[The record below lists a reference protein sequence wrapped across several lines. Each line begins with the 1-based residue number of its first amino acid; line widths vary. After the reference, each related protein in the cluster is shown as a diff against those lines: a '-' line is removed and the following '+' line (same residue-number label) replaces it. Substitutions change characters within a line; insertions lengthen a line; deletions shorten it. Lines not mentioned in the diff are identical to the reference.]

1 MDATGRQRA
10 NSGGMKVSQF
20 EQKMQNRSKWMFFL
34 YTAVFGSFFL
44 TISAQ
49 HPTAIM
55 FVPIADE
62 ALFIQQGMNLT
73 SGQWLGNY
81 SAHTLIRGIGYPL
94 FLALDY
100 MTGLPIGIGQGL
112 LYFAAVT
119 YASLVLSKIFR
130 NKIIFFILPVLLLT
144 LPILYAVELQRL
156 LRDYFYLSITLLIF
170 AALFDL
176 LFVKESNQV
185 HPALA
190 VILGL
195 LLGLFWLTREDGI
208 WIVPAIIIALVFAA
222 FQQKRQQPPVPPRVF
237 LVKIL
242 TTLASTA
249 LVIVA
254 TGSMNKLFYGRFVVN
269 EIKDSSFQSA
279 FNAIQRASY
288 TYHRPFLPVPKQA
301 RLRIYEQSPSF
312 AKLKS
317 YLDPDGK
324 PSPWNYGCDLEIYRN
339 ICGDI
344 AGGWFMWAF
353 RDAAHDIGVHKDPN
367 TAAHFYD
374 AIASEVDAACAQ
386 GRLRCL
392 SWLPPLIPYMN
403 LNEVLAVPPHIAHA
417 LEFISMQ
424 PPISVDA
431 VKSVIDNN
439 ARERVLEFL
448 NYPTHF
454 EAPPGVQ
461 FNLNGWYKGQG
472 NEWITIEGV
481 GLQDVVKIS
490 RDPSPDLVSGF
501 SNPLLDHNRFSI
513 KGSCSKTENCSLM
526 IRDQHEHTINVALFQ
541 LKTPSGMAIGS
552 GAINFDGLQLI
563 AKYYLSWRTI
573 LYERWAHFIL
583 AIKPFSSNFI
593 IFGWLVFLAITL
605 RALYLRQIS
614 PTLIAASTLVIAVL
628 GRAIL
633 LGLID
638 ASSFPAVQYTYCAP
652 AIPLAMIA
660 ATLAIFEGLRM
671 ISGASAGVRLPSG
684 GAAG

>member
-1 MDATGRQRA
+1 
-10 NSGGMKVSQF
+10 MKVSQF
-20 EQKMQNRSKWMFFL
+20 KQKMQNRSKWVFFV
-34 YTAVFGSFFL
+34 YTAVCGSLFL

-62 ALFIQQGMNLT
+62 ALYIQQGMYLA

-112 LYFAAVT
+112 LYFVAVT
-119 YASLVLSKIFR
+119 YASLILSKICR
-130 NKIIFFILPVLLLT
+130 NKIMFFVLPILLLT

-156 LRDYFYLSITLLIF
+156 LRDYFYLSITLLVF
-170 AALFDL
+170 SALFDL
-176 LFVKESNQV
+176 LFVKGSSRQ
-185 HPALA
+185 HSWRA

-195 LLGLFWLTREDGI
+195 LLGVFWLTREEGI
-208 WIVPAIIIALVFAA
+208 WIVPAIIIALVFSAY
-222 FQQKRQQPPVPPRVF
+222 QQKRHQSHMLPRVF
-237 LVKIL
+237 LAKIL
-242 TTLASTA
+242 TTLASAA

-279 FNAIQRASY
+279 YNALQRASY
-288 TYHRPFLPVPKQA
+288 MYHKPYLPVAKQA
-301 RLRIYEQSPSF
+301 RLRIYEQSPTF

-324 PSPWNYGCDLEIYRN
+324 PSPWNYGCNLEIYRN

-344 AGGWFMWAF
+344 AGGWFIWAL
-353 RDAAHDIGVHKDPN
+353 RDAAAGVGAYRDPN
-367 TAAHFYD
+367 TAAHFFD
-374 AIASEVDAACAQ
+374 AIAREVDSACSQ
-386 GRLRCL
+386 GRLQCL
-392 SWLPPLIPYMN
+392 SRLPPLVPYMK
-403 LNEVLAVPPHIAHA
+403 LDEVLALPPHIAHA
-417 LEFISMQ
+417 LEFIAMR

-431 VKSVIDNN
+431 EKSIIDGN

-461 FNLNGWYKGQG
+461 FNLNGWYRGQG

-481 GLQDVVKIS
+481 GLQGTSKIS

-501 SNPLLDHNRFSI
+501 SDPLLDHNRFHVSGTCYT
-513 KGSCSKTENCSLM
+513 KKPCSL
-526 IRDQHEHTINVALFQ
+526 IFKDEHQNTLDIALPQINAPLGITIGGGQ
-541 LKTPSGMAIGS
+541 IY
-552 GAINFDGLQLI
+552 FDVLEWT
-563 AKYYLSWRTI
+563 SREFPTWRAA
-573 LYERWAHFIL
+573 LYERWARFTL
-583 AIKPFSSNFI
+583 AIKPLSSDFI
-593 IFGWLVFLAITL
+593 IVGWVAFFAVML
-605 RALYLRQIS
+605 RALLLRRMS
-614 PTLIAASTLVIAVL
+614 ATLMTASTLVIAVL
-628 GRAIL
+628 CRAIL

-638 ASSFPAVQYTYCAP
+638 ASSFPAVHYTYCAP
-652 AIPLAMIA
+652 AIPLAMVA
-660 ATLAIFEGLRM
+660 ATLAIFEALRT
-671 ISGASAGVRLPSG
+671 ISEFRVGKQFKSGFEPADSSAQT
-684 GAAG
+684 